1 MGVVADLWSG
11 PVQHTQD
18 VDICIVRLV
27 SWLDTLHK
35 QEFERGEKKH
45 YFKYQHVLA
54 KQEEGKK
61 KFMWI

>member
-1 MGVVADLWSG
+1 M
-11 PVQHTQD
+11 
-18 VDICIVRLV
+18 RLV
-27 SWLDTLHK
+27 GCLDTLHK

-61 KFMWI
+61 KVHVDIMHLGGAV